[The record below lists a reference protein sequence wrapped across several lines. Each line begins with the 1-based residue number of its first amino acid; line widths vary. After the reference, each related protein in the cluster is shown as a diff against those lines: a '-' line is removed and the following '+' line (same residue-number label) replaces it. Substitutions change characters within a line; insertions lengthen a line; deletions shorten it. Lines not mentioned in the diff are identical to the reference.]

1 MANKM
6 NNKKIRV
13 AFPTSGFMYW
23 NGGLDFLKNIVY
35 AYASYCQKNN
45 KPVEIYIILPRA
57 GFVNRLKN
65 AVKKILGKSV
75 VDEGKIL
82 EYYTDIP
89 GVNYV
94 FSDYDSESQAR
105 VAESIKVDLLLPCF
119 YPIKKSTISWIGY
132 LFDCQHI
139 GLPENFSDAE
149 RVERNR
155 DFQVMIDYAK
165 TLVVNS
171 IDTKNDLQKYFN
183 TSECEINSFPFCPT
197 LKSDWKKFIQSERT
211 FNEQYFIVCNQFWKH
226 KNHITVFKA
235 FVEYCKNG
243 GKSNLVCTGALE
255 DYRNESYYKE
265 LKEFIDSSEYKSR
278 IIITGY
284 IEKSKQIELLYNSIA
299 LIQPTLFEGG
309 PGGGAVYDA
318 VALGKPVIM
327 SDIKINFEVEWD
339 KKTYF
344 PKLDSS
350 SLAKIMTDFDTKP
363 TDNRM
368 KFEDLEARSDKQKDA
383 LGSYINKLV
392 LNSLNL
398 G

>member
-1 MANKM
+1 MANEM

-82 EYYTDIP
+82 EYYNDIQ
-89 GVNYV
+89 GVNYI
-94 FSDYDSESQAR
+94 FSDYDIESQAHT
-105 VAESIKVDLLLPCF
+105 AESIDADLLFPCF
-119 YPIKKSTISWIGY
+119 YPIKKSQISWIGY

-139 GLPENFSDAE
+139 GLPENFSAAE
-149 RVERNR
+149 IRDRNR
-155 DFQVMIDYAK
+155 DFQAMIDHAK

-171 IDTKNDLQKYFN
+171 IDTRNDLQQYFD
-183 TSECEINSFPFCPT
+183 TKGCDINSFPFCPT